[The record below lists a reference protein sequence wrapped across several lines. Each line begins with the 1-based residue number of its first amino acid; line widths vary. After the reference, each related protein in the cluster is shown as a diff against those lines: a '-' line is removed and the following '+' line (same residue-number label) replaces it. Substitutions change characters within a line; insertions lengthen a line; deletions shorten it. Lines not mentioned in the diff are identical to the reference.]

1 MDVCERA
8 CVEQIFED
16 VKAVCAA
23 LRLQCH
29 GALFSY
35 SGQVMLVLCYAGFFV
50 LGVEVSHAV

>member
-1 MDVCERA
+1 MCERA